1 MNKMDGADGKRGG
14 FTLIELLVV
23 IAIIAILAGLLLP
36 ALSRAKQ
43 KAQAIQCL
51 NNVKQLQICW
61 QMYLGDNSDS
71 MVVNHAN
78 PINSL
83 TDSWV
88 VGSARHDTTTLNI
101 ENGLLFQYDRSV
113 KVYVCPT
120 DKYMTVPGSGAT
132 VPRTRSYAISY
143 CLGGDPGNRAVMT
156 KANQLIN
163 PSVSQQSVFWCEDPR
178 SIDNGAFGLSA
189 APDNTWQN
197 LPTSSHNR
205 SGTVSFADAHAENW
219 KWRGSAILAI
229 GFPVASDNVAINV
242 PARTAADIIDI
253 RRAQASW
260 PP

>member
-1 MNKMDGADGKRGG
+1 MNGIHVRDGRRGG

-51 NNVKQLQICW
+51 NNVKQLQLCW
-61 QMYLGDNSDS
+61 QMYLGDNNDV
-71 MVVNHAN
+71 MVINYAN

-83 TDSWV
+83 KNAWV
-88 VGSARHDTTTLNI
+88 VGSARHDLTTSNI
-101 ENGLLFQYDRSV
+101 ENGLLFQYDSSV

-120 DKYMTVPGSGAT
+120 DKYMTVAGPGT
-132 VPRTRSYAISY
+132 PVPRTRSYSISY
-143 CLGGDPGNRAVMT
+143 CLNGDPGTRGQMT
-156 KANQLIN
+156 KANQLVN

-205 SGTVSFADAHAENW
+205 AGTVSFADAHAENW

-229 GFPVASDNVAINV
+229 GFPVAPDNVAINV
-242 PARTAADIIDI
+242 PARTAADIVDI
-253 RRAQASW
+253 RRAQATW